1 MIALLAKLP
10 SELRPIIAAF
20 WTQPKFFDAIVSQA
34 ESLPRSAAQVSATG
48 DYDDVPSVVL
58 SASSSSPS
66 QMKGREALARLSFQ
80 GNTYSMHTNLRRST
94 AVKYSRRCK
103 TSSLI
108 ARRPVCTPEHLPIRL
123 ERISPPFPPF
133 LKQCWIVLQLQQC
146 RRNHF
151 RGRHVR
157 IRRNRK
163 ARRFAAV

>member
-1 MIALLAKLP
+1 MANHSVLGHLGLARSSISLMTVGALAEAEPMIAPLAKLP

-80 GNTYSMHTNLRRST
+80 GNT
-94 AVKYSRRCK
+94 
-103 TSSLI
+103 
-108 ARRPVCTPEHLPIRL
+108 
-123 ERISPPFPPF
+123 
-133 LKQCWIVLQLQQC
+133 
-146 RRNHF
+146 
-151 RGRHVR
+151 
-157 IRRNRK
+157 
-163 ARRFAAV
+163 